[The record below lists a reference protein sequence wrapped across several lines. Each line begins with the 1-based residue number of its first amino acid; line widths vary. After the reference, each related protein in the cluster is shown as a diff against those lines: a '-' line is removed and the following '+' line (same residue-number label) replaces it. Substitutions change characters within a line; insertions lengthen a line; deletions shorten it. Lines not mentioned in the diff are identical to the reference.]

1 MGSPLIG
8 VALRDPR
15 KNEKEAH
22 FATRIL
28 VATMPLLYP
37 ADMPELPAWRIGPVL
52 GVRDVKKAVAY
63 YTDILGFECP
73 GGIFEGAAPG
83 EGGVYAVVRR
93 QEIEIHLQIRRRDIY
108 AGAREDIESDTYV
121 FVQDADALC
130 QEFQAKGAVILRGVQ
145 DEPYGLRDFVVED
158 PEGHRLVFGA
168 PLG

>member
-28 VATMPLLYP
+28 VATMPLLYT

-63 YTDILGFECP
+63 YTDILGFECQ